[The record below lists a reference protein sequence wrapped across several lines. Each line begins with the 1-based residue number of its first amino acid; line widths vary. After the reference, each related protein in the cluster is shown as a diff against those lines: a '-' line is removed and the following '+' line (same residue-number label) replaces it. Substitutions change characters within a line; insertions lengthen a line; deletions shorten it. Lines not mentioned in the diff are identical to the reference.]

1 MQDFEEDAIENWLVG
16 TLLPGWFG
24 RVWSA
29 GLPGYVEM
37 VSPDGIAFE
46 RAALCEARFG
56 QEANFVPAARSIMP
70 AWPR

>member
-1 MQDFEEDAIENWLVG
+1 
-16 TLLPGWFG
+16 
-24 RVWSA
+24 
-29 GLPGYVEM
+29 

-70 AWPR
+70 AWSR